1 MTHHWGYA
9 GAVASALLFG
19 IGTTLNK
26 IVLSDVH
33 PTIVAGL
40 IYLFAGLALSAVRF
54 TPIHRPLMQLL
65 RTPTKTE
72 PKFCRKDIVALCLV
86 ILCGS
91 IIAPALFLNGLN
103 QTTAINASLLQNAE
117 ALFTV
122 LIAFA
127 FLGERCNKKEW
138 GAIAILVVG
147 AVFLSTNAQ
156 FGQLSLQ
163 TWLLG
168 NLLIVGACLFWGID
182 NNLSKFLCI
191 KEDLILVT
199 ALKCLIGGASLLVL
213 AHALNLDFSVP
224 LSAFPYLISVGA
236 FSIGFSILFF
246 MLGLKEI
253 GSMRTGMIFSTAA
266 LFGAIFAFVILR
278 EQFTVVQILAGLLMV
293 LGVYVL
299 YRKGNRKGE
308 NAMKTSSC
316 SPSSAPSHSLAE

>member
-26 IVLSDVH
+26 IALANVN

-40 IYLFAGLALSAVRF
+40 IYLFAGISLSAVRF
-54 TPIHRPLMQLL
+54 SPIRKHVMRLL
-65 RTPTKTE
+65 KTPTKTD
-72 PKFCRKDIVALCLV
+72 PKFCKKDVATLGLV
-86 ILCGS
+86 VLSGS

-122 LIAFA
+122 LIALS
-127 FLGERCNKKEW
+127 FLRERCNKKELV
-138 GAIAILVVG
+138 AIALLVIG

-156 FGQLSLQ
+156 FAQLSLQ

-168 NLLIVGACLFWGID
+168 NLLILTACLFWGID
-182 NNLSKFLCI
+182 NNLSKFLCV

-199 ALKCLIGGASLLVL
+199 ALKCLIGGASLLL
-213 AHALNLDFSVP
+213 IAYELNLNFYVP
-224 LSAFPYLISVGA
+224 LSALPYLITVGA

-246 MLGLKEI
+246 MVGLKEI
-253 GSMRTGMIFSTAA
+253 GSMRTGTIFSTAS
-266 LFGAIFAFVILR
+266 LFGAVFAFIILR
-278 EQFTVVQILAGLLMV
+278 EEFTFVQVIAGLVMV

-299 YRKGNRKGE
+299 YRK
-308 NAMKTSSC
+308 
-316 SPSSAPSHSLAE
+316 